1 MELRHL
7 RYFVAVAE
15 ELHFGHAAS
24 RLNTSQ
30 PSLSQQIRDLEN
42 ELKETSVCTPPYRR
56 ESPLHCR
63 MSPNLG
69 RATPELGGDVSKPRV
84 QRRDANRILAALPA
98 TEHRRA
104 LTKLEPTSFRRGLPL
119 YEPDKPIAYVYFPRT
134 GVASMVARL
143 VEGGT
148 IEVATIGNEGVVGL
162 SAYLGNGH
170 SSMEVFVQIPG
181 EALRM
186 DADAFL
192 REIRASSAWRKV
204 VHGYSQ
210 ALLTQVGQSSVC
222 NRAHPIGQRC
232 ARWLL
237 MSHDRV
243 LGDEIALT
251 HEYLGEMLGVRRA
264 SVTHAAGELRRRK
277 LIDYHRGKI
286 RVLDRKGLEKAAC
299 ECYQFIR
306 SHHDQL
312 VG

>member
-1 MELRHL
+1 MP
-7 RYFVAVAE
+7 
-15 ELHFGHAAS
+15 GG
-24 RLNTSQ
+24 Q
-30 PSLSQQIRDLEN
+30 
-42 ELKETSVCTPPYRR
+42 TPK
-56 ESPLHCR
+56 
-63 MSPNLG
+63 
-69 RATPELGGDVSKPRV
+69 LGGDVPKPRAK
-84 QRRDANRILAALPA
+84 RRDANRILAALPA
-98 TEHRRA
+98 SEHRRA
-104 LTKLEPTSFRRGLPL
+104 LTKLEPTPFRRGLSL
-119 YEPDKPIAYVYFPRT
+119 YERDKPISYVYFPRT

-148 IEVATIGNEGVVGL
+148 VEVATIGNEGVVGL

-192 REIRASSAWRKV
+192 RELRASSAWRKV
-204 VHGYSQ
+204 IRRYSQ
-210 ALLTQVGQSSVC
+210 ALLTQVGQSAVC
-222 NRAHPIGQRC
+222 NRVHPIGQRC

-251 HEYLGEMLGVRRA
+251 QEYLGEMLGVRRA
-264 SVTHAAGELRRRK
+264 SVTQAAGKLKRRK
-277 LIDYHRGKI
+277 LINYHRGKI

-299 ECYQFIR
+299 ECYGFIR

>member
-1 MELRHL
+1 
-7 RYFVAVAE
+7 
-15 ELHFGHAAS
+15 
-24 RLNTSQ
+24 
-30 PSLSQQIRDLEN
+30 
-42 ELKETSVCTPPYRR
+42 
-56 ESPLHCR
+56 
-63 MSPNLG
+63 MSG
-69 RATPELGGDVSKPRV
+69 KQTPELRGDVSKPRV
-84 QRRDANRILAALPA
+84 KRRDANRILASLPA

-119 YEPDKPIAYVYFPRT
+119 YEPDKPISYVYFPRT
-134 GVASMVARL
+134 GVASMVARME
-143 VEGGT
+143 EGGT
-148 IEVATIGNEGVVGL
+148 FEVATIGNEGVVGL

-192 REIRASSAWRKV
+192 REIRASSAWREV
-204 VHGYSQ
+204 IRRYSQ
-210 ALLTQVGQSSVC
+210 ALLTQVGQSAAC

-264 SVTHAAGELRRRK
+264 SVTQAAGKLKSRK

-299 ECYQFIR
+299 ECYRFIR

>member
-1 MELRHL
+1 MSGE
-7 RYFVAVAE
+7 
-15 ELHFGHAAS
+15 
-24 RLNTSQ
+24 Q
-30 PSLSQQIRDLEN
+30 
-42 ELKETSVCTPPYRR
+42 TPD
-56 ESPLHCR
+56 
-63 MSPNLG
+63 
-69 RATPELGGDVSKPRV
+69 LGGDVSKPRV

-98 TEHRRA
+98 TEYRRA
-104 LTKLEPTSFRRGLPL
+104 LTKLEPTSFRRGLSL
-119 YEPDKPIAYVYFPRT
+119 YEPDKPISYVYFPRS
-134 GVASMVARL
+134 GVASMVARM

-148 IEVATIGNEGVVGL
+148 FEVATIGNEGVVGL

-192 REIRASSAWRKV
+192 REIRASSAWREV
-204 VHGYSQ
+204 IRRYSQ
-210 ALLTQVGQSSVC
+210 ALLTQVGQSAAC
-222 NRAHPIGQRC
+222 NRAHTIGQRC

-264 SVTHAAGELRRRK
+264 SVTQAAGELKRRK

-286 RVLDRKGLEKAAC
+286 RVLDRKGLEKVAC
-299 ECYQFIR
+299 ECYQLIR